1 MKRLVTPLTA
11 SVAIDFG
18 DSKQLCRCSRLTR
31 SGDEFA
37 AFGLYNSDDCENGM
51 RRVRWQWQ
59 HPPRPRQ
66 FRLTVFLELG
76 YQKYASQ

>member
-1 MKRLVTPLTA
+1 VKEMKRLVTPLTA

-37 AFGLYNSDDCENGM
+37 AFGLYNSDDCENGCVGCAGSGNT
-51 RRVRWQWQ
+51 RHALV
-59 HPPRPRQ
+59 
-66 FRLTVFLELG
+66 
-76 YQKYASQ
+76 SSD